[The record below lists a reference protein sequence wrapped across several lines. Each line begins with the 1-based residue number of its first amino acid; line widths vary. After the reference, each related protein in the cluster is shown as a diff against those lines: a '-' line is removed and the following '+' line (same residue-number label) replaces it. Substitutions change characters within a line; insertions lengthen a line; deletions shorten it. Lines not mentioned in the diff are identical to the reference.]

1 MKAYKYLTILWA
13 VVLVLGVASCVN
25 DLDTIPLDKKELV
38 SEVVYGSDLDAY
50 QQSLAKIYAGLAIS
64 GNSGGD
70 GDPDVAGVDGGSQ
83 ASFLR
88 GLWNLQELPTDEAHC
103 CWGDIGIPEL
113 NDMRWGAGNVFIK
126 GFYYRLYY
134 QINLANAFLRETTD
148 GKLGDRGVSDANKS
162 IIKEYRAE
170 ARFHR
175 ALGYFY
181 LLDMF
186 RNVPFVTEESPLGK
200 DSPAQMNAKG
210 VFEYVESELISCST
224 DLLEPFVGYDSQ
236 NYGRAHKAAAW
247 SLLSR
252 LYLNAN
258 VYIGEEKNT
267 ESITYSKKVMEVA
280 YELESDYKNNFVADN
295 QKSTEII
302 FPVRYEGDETQ
313 TWGGMTFLMASTV
326 PSDLQSEINAVGAWQ
341 GNRAR
346 SSLLN
351 FFQAQ
356 NDFGQDSRYSMV
368 RVDKT
373 DNVEIVSPT
382 LYKNNGIPIVKFFN
396 VNKDGSMPPSNIVYT
411 DFPLFRLSEI
421 YLNYAEAVVRGGS
434 GGTDQKALDLVND
447 LRARAYGNSTT
458 SKISEGDLTLEFLFQ
473 ERGREFFFEA
483 QRRTDMVRFGKFTGS
498 SYIWPWKG
506 GVAAGK
512 SVEAYFNVY
521 PIPSDDLGANPG
533 LIQNEGYL
541 VSSEE

>member
-1 MKAYKYLTILWA
+1 MKTYKYLTILWA
-13 VVLVLGVASCVN
+13 VGLVFGFASCVN

-50 QQSLAKIYAGLAIS
+50 QQSLAKVYAGLAIS

-70 GDPDVAGVDGGSQ
+70 GEPDVAGVDGGSQ

-103 CWGDIGIPEL
+103 CWGDVGIPEL
-113 NDMRWGAGNVFIK
+113 NEMRWGAGNVFIK

-148 GKLGDRGVSDANKS
+148 GKLGDRGVSDANKN

-210 VFEYVESELISCST
+210 VFEYIESELIGCST

-252 LYLNAN
+252 LYLNAK

-267 ESITYSKKVMEVA
+267 ESISYSKKVMEVA
-280 YELESDYKNNFVADN
+280 YELENDYKDNFVADN
-295 QKSTEII
+295 QKSAEII

-326 PSDLQSEINAVGAWQ
+326 PSDLQESINSIGAWQ

-346 SSLLN
+346 SSLLD

-356 NDFGQDSRYSMV
+356 NDFGQDTRYSMV

-373 DNVEIVSPT
+373 TDVEIVSST
-382 LYKNNGIPIVKFFN
+382 LYKNNGIPIVKYSN

-434 GGTDQKALDLVND
+434 GGTIQKALELVNE
-447 LRARAYGNSTT
+447 LRARAYGNSAT
-458 SKISEGDLTLEFLFQ
+458 SVISQGALTLDFLFQ

-483 QRRTDMVRFGKFTGS
+483 QRRTDMIRFGKFTGS

-506 GVAAGK
+506 GVADGK
-512 SVEAYFNVY
+512 SVEAHFNVY

-541 VSSEE
+541 ISSGE